1 MYFYSWNNRVDFT
14 KRIIS
19 NCIRKYKHIL
29 IKSLIFSTFIH
40 LCNYRSNFLNSLT
53 ILFLWG
59 RNSLCEIMGES
70 CVRSKNFKF
79 WAGKFKGSFAVYKQM
94 ARANTY
100 PSLNIIKNSES
111 DWHARIFYITG
122 LGHHIYQ
129 KSGGQI
135 AKIWQFLPPPKSK
148 IFFSWNWI
156 EFHDLFAST
165 TYIYT
170 AWREKNL

>member
-1 MYFYSWNNRVDFT
+1 MYFFSWNNRVDFT

-19 NCIRKYKHIL
+19 NCIRKYKHVL

-79 WAGKFKGSFAVYKQM
+79 WAGKFKGSLAVYKQM

-111 DWHARIFYITG
+111 DCHARIFYITG

-129 KSGGQI
+129 KSGADCENLAVFTTAQRQI
-135 AKIWQFLPPPKSK
+135 FPP
-148 IFFSWNWI
+148 WNWI
-156 EFHDLFAST
+156 EFHDIFAST
-165 TYIYT
+165 TYIIYCM
-170 AWREKNL
+170 EGKNL